1 LNSVQ
6 ANKDFSLN
14 GVHMETY
21 YANKNE
27 GLKRHEH
34 TFPHLTVCI
43 QGSCVIRKEG
53 KELVITK
60 DSTAILLK
68 ENEWHEIEAL
78 EDNTIFMNVK
88 P

>member
-1 LNSVQ
+1 LKSVQ

-14 GVHMETY
+14 GVYMEIY

-27 GLKRHEH
+27 GLKKHEH

-53 KELVITK
+53 KQLLVTK
-60 DSTAILLK
+60 DSTPILLK

-78 EDNTIFMNVK
+78 EDDTIFMNVK

>member
-1 LNSVQ
+1 MKSVQ

-14 GVHMETY
+14 GVYMEIY

-27 GLKRHEH
+27 GLKKHEH

-53 KELVITK
+53 KQLLVTK
-60 DSTAILLK
+60 DSTPILLK

-78 EDNTIFMNVK
+78 EDDTIFMNVK

>member
-1 LNSVQ
+1 MIPIESRNS
-6 ANKDFSLN
+6 FSLN
-14 GVHMETY
+14 SANIEVY
-21 YANKNE
+21 YASKNE
-27 GLKRHEH
+27 GLIRHEH

-53 KELVITK
+53 KELIVTK

-78 EDNTIFMNVK
+78 EDSTIFMNVK